1 MALIRPGRLD
11 ELEGLRVL
19 EVQAGR
25 PFAEIGM
32 AAVANDEP
40 PSIDTFSGYCKAER
54 LWVAVNETDTPVAF
68 VLLDVVDECAHI
80 EQVSVH
86 PDYAGRRI
94 GQALITHVEI
104 WAQERNFAAVTLT
117 TFLEVPW
124 NAPYYQRLG
133 YEVMTDLTPGL
144 IEIRAL
150 EGQHGLD
157 RWPRVC
163 MRKAV

>member
-40 PSIDTFSGYCKAER
+40 PSIDTLSRYCKAER

-124 NAPYYQRLG
+124 NAP
-133 YEVMTDLTPGL
+133 
-144 IEIRAL
+144 
-150 EGQHGLD
+150 
-157 RWPRVC
+157 
-163 MRKAV
+163 